1 VRSPAVRLSVTALAG
16 LTLLLSAC
24 STTTTTAGG
33 EQQGSGAIE
42 VVTSTNVYGDIVRE
56 IGGDKVKVNALITK
70 ASQDPHSYEATTQDK
85 LAVSKAKLVIENG
98 GGYDDFIHKL
108 ARDGGL
114 GDDNIISAVE
124 VSGLAPEEES
134 SGATTAEADDHGDSH
149 DHGEFNEH
157 VWYSFDAM
165 TKLADAVE
173 AKLAALEPA
182 SATTFQANAAAFK
195 KELAGLSD
203 EVAGLKATAAEA
215 PVAVTEPVPLYLL
228 EAAGL
233 VNKTPAEYSAAIEE
247 GSDVPPSV
255 LKEATEL
262 AGSKDVK
269 FLAYN
274 TQTEGPQTLAL
285 KKAAEAAGVPVLD
298 FTETLPDGKTY
309 VQWMSGN
316 VDGISQA
323 LGK

>member
-1 VRSPAVRLSVTALAG
+1 MRRSAASLSVTALAG
-16 LTLLLSAC
+16 LSLLLSAC
-24 STTTTTAGG
+24 STTAGG
-33 EQQGSGAIE
+33 QNPGSGAIE

-56 IGGDKVKVNALITK
+56 IGGDKVNVNALISK

-85 LAVSKAKLVIENG
+85 LTVSKAKLVVENG

-108 ARDGGL
+108 ADDSGL
-114 GDDNIISAVE
+114 GHENIISAVE
-124 VSGLAPEEES
+124 LSGLAPEEEPTS
-134 SGATTAEADDHGDSH
+134 ASTAAADDHGHSH

-182 SATTFQANAAAFK
+182 SASTFQANAAAFK
-195 KELAGLSD
+195 QEIAGLNA
-203 EVAGLKATAAEA
+203 EVTDLKATAGQA

-228 EAAGL
+228 ESAGL
-233 VNKTPAEYSAAIEE
+233 VNKTPADYTAAIEE
-247 GSDVPPSV
+247 GSDVPPAV
-255 LKEATEL
+255 LQEATQL
-262 AGSKDVK
+262 AGSKDIR

-285 KKAAEAAGVPVLD
+285 KKAAESAGVPVLD
-298 FTETLPDGKTY
+298 FSETLPEGKSY

-316 VDGISQA
+316 VDSIRQA

>member
-1 VRSPAVRLSVTALAG
+1 VRRSAARLSVTALAG

-24 STTTTTAGG
+24 STTAGG
-33 EQQGSGAIE
+33 QNQGSGAIE

-56 IGGDKVKVNALITK
+56 IGGDKVNVSALITK

-85 LAVSKAKLVIENG
+85 LTVSKAKLVVENG
-98 GGYDDFIHKL
+98 GGYDDFFHKL
-108 ARDGGL
+108 ADDSGL
-114 GDDNIISAVE
+114 GHENIISAVE
-124 VSGLAPEEES
+124 LSGLAPVEQP
-134 SGATTAEADDHGDSH
+134 TTASTAAADDHGHSH

-157 VWYSFDAM
+157 VWYSFDAV

-182 SATTFQANAAAFK
+182 SAATFQANAAAFK
-195 KELAGLSD
+195 QDIAGLNA
-203 EVAGLKATAAEA
+203 EVAGLKAAAGQA

-228 EAAGL
+228 ESAGL
-233 VNKTPAEYSAAIEE
+233 VNKTPADYTAAIEE
-247 GSDVPPSV
+247 GSDVPPAV
-255 LKEATEL
+255 LREATQL
-262 AGSKDVK
+262 AGSKDIR

-274 TQTEGPQTLAL
+274 TQTQGPQTLAL
-285 KKAAEAAGVPVLD
+285 KKAAESAGVPVLD
-298 FTETLPDGKTY
+298 FSETLPEGKSY

-316 VDGISQA
+316 VDSIRQA

>member
-1 VRSPAVRLSVTALAG
+1 MRRPAVRLSVTALAG

-24 STTTTTAGG
+24 SATAGG
-33 EQQGSGAIE
+33 QQQGSGAIE

-56 IGGDKVKVNALITK
+56 IGGDKVNITALITK

-85 LAVSKAKLVIENG
+85 LAVSKAKLVVENG

-108 ARDGGL
+108 ADDSGPGH
-114 GDDNIISAVE
+114 DNIINAVE
-124 VSGLAPEEES
+124 VSGLAPEE
-134 SGATTAEADDHGDSH
+134 GATSASASSADEHSH
-149 DHGEFNEH
+149 DHAEFNEH
-157 VWYSFDAM
+157 VWYSFDAV

-173 AKLAALEPA
+173 AKLAALEPSSA
-182 SATTFQANAAAFK
+182 STFQANAAAFK
-195 KELAGLSD
+195 KEIAGLNAQ
-203 EVAGLKATAAEA
+203 VADLKASAGKA
-215 PVAVTEPVPLYLL
+215 PVAITEPVPLYLL

-233 VNKTPAEYSAAIEE
+233 VNKTPADYSAAIEE
-247 GSDVPPSV
+247 GSDVPPAA

-262 AGSKDVK
+262 AGSKDIK

-274 TQTEGPQTLAL
+274 PQTEGPQTQAL

-298 FTETLPDGKTY
+298 FSETLPEGKSY

-316 VDGISQA
+316 VDSIRQA

>member
-1 VRSPAVRLSVTALAG
+1 MRRSAARLSVTALAG
-16 LTLLLSAC
+16 LSLLLSAC
-24 STTTTTAGG
+24 STTAGG
-33 EQQGSGAIE
+33 QQQGSGAIE

-56 IGGDKVKVNALITK
+56 IGGDKVSVTALITK

-85 LAVSKAKLVIENG
+85 LAVSKAKLVVENG

-108 ARDGGL
+108 A
-114 GDDNIISAVE
+114 DDSGPGHDHIISAVE
-124 VSGLAPEEES
+124 VSGLAPEDGQNAES
-134 SGATTAEADDHGDSH
+134 ASTAAADEHGHSPN
-149 DHGEFNEH
+149 HGEFNEH

-182 SATTFQANAAAFK
+182 SASTFQANAAAFK
-195 KELAGLSD
+195 KEI
-203 EVAGLKATAAEA
+203 AGLKAQAADLKAAAGEA

-228 EAAGL
+228 ESAGL
-233 VNKTPAEYSAAIEE
+233 VNKTPADYTIAIEE
-247 GSDVPPSV
+247 GSDVPPAV

-262 AGSKDVK
+262 AGSKDIR

-285 KKAAEAAGVPVLD
+285 KKAAEAAHVPVLD
-298 FTETLPDGKTY
+298 FSETLPEGKDY

-316 VDGISQA
+316 VDSIRQA

>member
-1 VRSPAVRLSVTALAG
+1 VRRSAVLSVTALTG
-16 LTLLLSAC
+16 LSLLLSAC
-24 STTTTTAGG
+24 STTAGG
-33 EQQGSGAIE
+33 QQEGSGAIE

-56 IGGDKVKVNALITK
+56 IGGDKVNVKALITK

-85 LAVSKAKLVIENG
+85 LAVSKAKLVVENG

-108 ARDGGL
+108 ADDSNL
-114 GDDNIISAVE
+114 GHDNIISAVE
-124 VSGLAPEEES
+124 VSGLAPEEEPAAGS
-134 SGATTAEADDHGDSH
+134 TAEEDEHGHSH
-149 DHGEFNEH
+149 DHGAFNEH
-157 VWYSFDAM
+157 VWYSLDAM

-173 AKLAALEPA
+173 AKLASLEPA
-182 SATTFQANAAAFK
+182 SAPAFKTNAAEFK
-195 KELAGLSD
+195 QEIS
-203 EVAGLKATAAEA
+203 GLKAQVTGLTPTAGQA

-233 VNKTPAEYSAAIEE
+233 VNKTPADYTAAIEE
-247 GSDVPPSV
+247 DSDVPPAV

-262 AGSKDVK
+262 AGSKDIK

-274 TQTEGPQTLAL
+274 TQTEGPQTQAL

-298 FTETLPDGKTY
+298 FSETLPDGKTY
-309 VQWMSGN
+309 VQWMSAN
-316 VDGISQA
+316 VDSIKQA

>member
-1 VRSPAVRLSVTALAG
+1 VRRPAVRLSVTALAG

-24 STTTTTAGG
+24 STTAGSQ
-33 EQQGSGAIE
+33 QQGSGAIE

-56 IGGDKVKVNALITK
+56 IGGDKVKVSALISK

-85 LAVSKAKLVIENG
+85 LAVSKAKLVVENG

-108 ARDGGL
+108 ADDSGL
-114 GDDNIISAVE
+114 NHDNIISAVE

-134 SGATTAEADDHGDSH
+134 TSASTASADEHGQSH

-165 TKLADAVE
+165 TRLADAVE
-173 AKLAALEPA
+173 AKLAALEPG

-195 KELAGLSD
+195 KEIAGLND
-203 EVAGLKATAAEA
+203 EVAGLKATADQA
-215 PVAVTEPVPLYLL
+215 PVAITEPVPLYLL

-233 VNKTPAEYSAAIEE
+233 VNKTPADYSAAIEE
-247 GSDVPPSV
+247 GSDVPPSA

-262 AGSKDVK
+262 AGSKDIK

-285 KKAAEAAGVPVLD
+285 KKAADAAGVPVLD
-298 FTETLPDGKTY
+298 FTETLPEGKTY

-316 VDGISQA
+316 VDSIRQA
-323 LGK
+323 LAK

>member
-1 VRSPAVRLSVTALAG
+1 MRRSAVLSVTALAG
-16 LTLLLSAC
+16 LSLLLSGC
-24 STTTTTAGG
+24 STTAGG
-33 EQQGSGAIE
+33 QPEGSGAIE

-56 IGGDKVKVNALITK
+56 IGGDKVNVKALITK

-85 LAVSKAKLVIENG
+85 LAVSKAKLVVENG
-98 GGYDDFIHKL
+98 GGYDDFVHKL
-108 ARDGGL
+108 A
-114 GDDNIISAVE
+114 DDSNLDHENIISAVE
-124 VSGLAPEEES
+124 VSGLAPEEEPAAGS
-134 SGATTAEADDHGDSH
+134 TAEEEEEHGHAH
-149 DHGEFNEH
+149 DHGAFNEH
-157 VWYSFDAM
+157 VWYSLDAM

-182 SATTFQANAAAFK
+182 SAPTFQANAAAFK
-195 KELAGLSD
+195 QEIS
-203 EVAGLKATAAEA
+203 GLKAQVTGLTSTATQA

-233 VNKTPAEYSAAIEE
+233 VNKTPADYTAAIEE
-247 GSDVPPSV
+247 DSDVPPAA

-262 AGSKDVK
+262 AGSKDIK

-274 TQTEGPQTLAL
+274 TQTEGPQTQAL

-298 FTETLPDGKTY
+298 FSETLPDGKTY
-309 VQWMSGN
+309 VQWMSAN
-316 VDGISQA
+316 VDSIKQA

>member
-1 VRSPAVRLSVTALAG
+1 VRRSAVLSVTALTG
-16 LTLLLSAC
+16 LSLLLSAC
-24 STTTTTAGG
+24 STTAGG
-33 EQQGSGAIE
+33 QQEGSGAIE

-56 IGGDKVKVNALITK
+56 IGGDKVNVKALITK

-85 LAVSKAKLVIENG
+85 LAVSKAKLVVENG

-108 ARDGGL
+108 ADDSNL
-114 GDDNIISAVE
+114 GHENIISAVE
-124 VSGLAPEEES
+124 VSGLAPEEEPAAGS
-134 SGATTAEADDHGDSH
+134 TAEEDEHGHAH
-149 DHGEFNEH
+149 DHGAFNEH
-157 VWYSFDAM
+157 VWYSLDAM

-182 SATTFQANAAAFK
+182 SAPAFQTNAAAFK
-195 KELAGLSD
+195 QEIS
-203 EVAGLKATAAEA
+203 GLKAQVTGLTPTAGQA

-233 VNKTPAEYSAAIEE
+233 VNKTPADYTAAIEE
-247 GSDVPPSV
+247 DSDVPPAV

-262 AGSKDVK
+262 AGSKDIK

-274 TQTEGPQTLAL
+274 TQTEGPQTQAL

-298 FTETLPDGKTY
+298 FSETLPDGKTY
-309 VQWMSGN
+309 VQWMSAN
-316 VDGISQA
+316 VDGIKQA
-323 LGK
+323 LGQ

>member
-1 VRSPAVRLSVTALAG
+1 MRRPAVRLSVTALAG

-24 STTTTTAGG
+24 STTAGSQ
-33 EQQGSGAIE
+33 QQGSGAIE

-56 IGGDKVKVNALITK
+56 IGGDKVKVSALISK

-85 LAVSKAKLVIENG
+85 LAVSKAKLVVENG

-108 ARDGGL
+108 ADDSGL
-114 GDDNIISAVE
+114 KNDNIISAVE
-124 VSGLAPEEES
+124 VSGLAPEVE
-134 SGATTAEADDHGDSH
+134 ATSASTASADEHGQSH
-149 DHGEFNEH
+149 DHGELNEH

-165 TKLADAVE
+165 TRLADAVE

-182 SATTFQANAAAFK
+182 SATTFQANTAAFK
-195 KELAGLSD
+195 KEIAGLND
-203 EVAGLKATAAEA
+203 EVAGLKATADQA
-215 PVAVTEPVPLYLL
+215 PVAITEPVPLYLL

-233 VNKTPAEYSAAIEE
+233 VNKTPADYSAAIEE
-247 GSDVPPSV
+247 GSDVPPSA

-262 AGSKDVK
+262 AGSKDIK

-298 FTETLPDGKTY
+298 FTETLPEGKTY

-316 VDGISQA
+316 VDSIRQA

>member
-1 VRSPAVRLSVTALAG
+1 MRRSAARLSVTAIAG
-16 LTLLLSAC
+16 LSLLLSAC
-24 STTTTTAGG
+24 STSAGG
-33 EQQGSGAIE
+33 QQQGSGATE
-42 VVTSTNVYGDIVRE
+42 VVTSTNVYGDIVRK
-56 IGGDKVKVNALITK
+56 IGGDKVNVTALITK

-85 LAVSKAKLVIENG
+85 LAVSKAKLVVENG

-108 ARDGGL
+108 ADDSGPGH
-114 GDDNIISAVE
+114 DNIISAVE
-124 VSGLAPEEES
+124 VSGLAPEES
-134 SGATTAEADDHGDSH
+134 AGTSTAAADEHGRSH

-182 SATTFQANAAAFK
+182 SASTFQANAAAFK
-195 KELAGLSD
+195 KEI
-203 EVAGLKATAAEA
+203 AGLKAQAADLKATAGEA

-228 EAAGL
+228 ESAGL
-233 VNKTPAEYSAAIEE
+233 VNKTPADYTTAIEE
-247 GSDVPPSV
+247 GSDVPPTV
-255 LKEATEL
+255 LKEATAL
-262 AGSKDVK
+262 AGSKDIR

-285 KKAAEAAGVPVLD
+285 KKAAEAAHVPVLD
-298 FTETLPDGKTY
+298 FSETLPEGKDY

-316 VDGISQA
+316 LDSIRQA

>member
-1 VRSPAVRLSVTALAG
+1 VRRSAARLSVTALAG
-16 LTLLLSAC
+16 LSLLLSAC
-24 STTTTTAGG
+24 STTAGG
-33 EQQGSGAIE
+33 QQQGSGAIE

-56 IGGDKVKVNALITK
+56 IGGDKVKVTALITK

-85 LAVSKAKLVIENG
+85 LAVSKAKLVVENG

-108 ARDGGL
+108 A
-114 GDDNIISAVE
+114 DDSGPGHENIISAVE
-124 VSGLAPEEES
+124 VSGLAPEES
-134 SGATTAEADDHGDSH
+134 ASTAAADGHGHSH

-165 TKLADAVE
+165 SKLADAVE

-182 SATTFQANAAAFK
+182 SAPAFQANAAAFK
-195 KELAGLSD
+195 KE
-203 EVAGLKATAAEA
+203 VAGLGTQAAGLKSA
-215 PVAVTEPVPLYLL
+215 AGGASVAVTEPVPLYLL
-228 EAAGL
+228 ESAGL
-233 VNKTPAEYSAAIEE
+233 VNKTPAEYTTAIEE
-247 GSDVPPSV
+247 GSDVPPAV

-262 AGSKDVK
+262 AGSKDIR

-285 KKAAEAAGVPVLD
+285 KKAAGAAGVPVLD
-298 FTETLPDGKTY
+298 FSETLPEGKNY
-309 VQWMSGN
+309 VQWMGGN
-316 VDGISQA
+316 VDSIRQA

>member
-1 VRSPAVRLSVTALAG
+1 VRRPAVRLSVTALAG

-24 STTTTTAGG
+24 SATAGG
-33 EQQGSGAIE
+33 GQQGSGAIE

-85 LAVSKAKLVIENG
+85 LAVSKAKLVVENG

-108 ARDGGL
+108 ADDGGL
-114 GDDNIISAVE
+114 NHDNIISAVE
-124 VSGLAPEEES
+124 VSGLAPEEE
-134 SGATTAEADDHGDSH
+134 ATSASTASADEHGQSH
-149 DHGEFNEH
+149 GHGEFNEH

-165 TKLADAVE
+165 TRLADAVE

-195 KELAGLSD
+195 KEIAGLND
-203 EVAGLKATAAEA
+203 EVAGLKAAADQA
-215 PVAVTEPVPLYLL
+215 PVAITEPVPLYLL

-233 VNKTPAEYSAAIEE
+233 VNKTPADYSAAIEE
-247 GSDVPPSV
+247 GSDVPPSA
-255 LKEATEL
+255 LKEATAL
-262 AGSKDVK
+262 AASKDIK

-285 KKAAEAAGVPVLD
+285 KKAAEGAGVPVLD

-316 VDGISQA
+316 VDSIRRA